1 MVLSALLG
9 TLGSV
14 SLMAQTTNVYSL
26 NAVGYINVTVE
37 PGFNIISCPLQ
48 ASPDN
53 TINTLLTNG
62 SGAYKKFQ
70 FWKWSPATAGY
81 VEDIGSGSGWLNKG
95 VETLNP
101 GEAGWLFNP
110 GSSAVTVT
118 FVGQVP
124 TGTLSVPLVPGAFTM
139 ISSPLPTSGNIVT
152 NTLMTFTNA
161 VKKDQA
167 WVWTETSGGTGI
179 YAESIATGAA
189 SWLGGND
196 PVQGQVGGGFWYLNN
211 SGSTNFWVEN
221 FSVGQ

>member
-1 MVLSALLG
+1 
-9 TLGSV
+9 
-14 SLMAQTTNVYSL
+14 MAQTTNVYSL

-37 PGFNIISCPLQ
+37 PGFNMISCPLQ

-62 SGAYKKFQ
+62 AGAYKKFQ
-70 FWKWSPATAGY
+70 FWKWAPAGTPAGGVSGGY
-81 VEDIGSGSGWLNKG
+81 TEDIGSGSGWLNKG

-110 GSSAVTVT
+110 GGSAVTVT

-124 TGTLSVPLVPGAFTM
+124 TGTLSVPLQPGAFTM

-152 NTLMTFTNA
+152 NTLMNFTNA
-161 VKKDQA
+161 TKKDQA
-167 WVWTETSGGTGI
+167 WVWTESSAGTGS
-179 YAESIATGAA
+179 YTESIATGAA
-189 SWLGGND
+189 TWLGGND
-196 PVQGQVGGGFWYLNN
+196 PAQTQVGGGFWYLNN
-211 SGSTNFWVEN
+211 TGSTNYWVEN